1 MAGGAE
7 VGGWVWRSVGGAQ
20 IRSSKSSRMQMRQLN
35 GVNRRASADWRHARL
50 SSQVLR
56 LEGRWGRGDVGGEVA
71 GAVSIP
77 CRAPPL
83 SLRLHE
89 GQLPRLATPPPSSG
103 ALCWYAR
110 VWMLIRLCCARPPR
124 SPSAIES
131 RCPQLF
137 WPGTTEQFSSFHS
150 AVGGITRN
158 VPQAGTRSR
167 LKWIIH
173 F

>member
-1 MAGGAE
+1 MAGSNPPPGFTTSNLSRSNPARDE
-7 VGGWVWRSVGGAQ
+7 KRHCLHASAFKKKNIKRRGRGWGWRVVGGGWVWRSVGGAQ

-56 LEGRWGRGDVGGEVA
+56 LEGRWGRGGGGEVA

-89 GQLPRLATPPPSSG
+89 GQLPRLATPLPPPVHCVGMRVSG
-103 ALCWYAR
+103 C
-110 VWMLIRLCCARPPR
+110 
-124 SPSAIES
+124 
-131 RCPQLF
+131 
-137 WPGTTEQFSSFHS
+137 
-150 AVGGITRN
+150 
-158 VPQAGTRSR
+158 
-167 LKWIIH
+167 
-173 F
+173 